1 MANPNISNVTS
12 IIGDTAFLNAG
23 TSPGT
28 VVSGEADKVKKIGA
42 IVAAN
47 YGTTD
52 QTITVFV
59 LRSATSFFIASQ
71 ITVPAKATVL
81 LLGREHSFYLL
92 EADALRAQASAGAS
106 ITVTVSYE
114 TLSIA

>member
-12 IIGDTAFLNAG
+12 IIGDTAYSNAG
-23 TSPGT
+23 TSPST

-47 YGTTD
+47 YGSAD
-52 QTITVFV
+52 QTVTVFV
-59 LRSATSFFIASQ
+59 LRSATSFYIASQ
-71 ITVPAKATVL
+71 ITVPAKSTVL

-92 EADALRAQASAGAS
+92 EADALRVSASAGSS

-114 TLSIA
+114 TLS